1 MYFILKVIYLR
12 LRHLA
17 TQRKKNDLISLIR
30 ILESFRRNGLRRFQ
44 IKRRKNEFLS
54 GSVIR
59 EFCDRSEH
67 LTGAKGISKGF

>member
-17 TQRKKNDLISLIR
+17 IQRKKKNDLISLIR
-30 ILESFRRNGLRRFQ
+30 ILGSFRRNGLRRFQ

-59 EFCDRSEH
+59 EF
-67 LTGAKGISKGF
+67 